1 MSDLLALQPNLD
13 IRLYVVAPDDRRS
26 KVEQEIR
33 RPTFVYREKPLPDI
47 CGFVSFERLVKTME
61 GVRSLGVAQSLK
73 SDFMEN
79 LAEFFS
85 DDGEEDVGGELIPL
99 TC

>member
-33 RPTFVYREKPLPDI
+33 RPTFVYRERPLPES
-47 CGFVSFERLVKTME
+47 CGFVSFELLVKTVE

-73 SDFMEN
+73 ADFLEN
-79 LAEFFS
+79 LAEFFG
-85 DDGEEDVGGELIPL
+85 DEEED
-99 TC
+99 